1 MGRNEMIA
9 RARSA
14 FREVLEAMETPHAQ
28 ILQRDPDIK
37 GLVENIVQH
46 VENARKPENWPV
58 EEYTDDFKK
67 YHPADHQQWVWL
79 FMQAA
84 FKSRE
89 LADTL
94 CILRGMGCELVP
106 DKTYGYVIRPIIG
119 GKGWQSIEQYNL
131 TKEPLKDHTNELLPL
146 LKQLGE
152 MKNEMDQRKRE
163 IARI

>member
-1 MGRNEMIA
+1 MDIRN
-9 RARSA
+9 A
-14 FREVLEAMETPHAQ
+14 FKAILNDMDTNGPLNTDKETQDALKV
-28 ILQRDPDIK
+28 IVERVEYFRD
-37 GLVENIVQH
+37 EN
-46 VENARKPENWPV
+46 NWPV

-106 DKTYGYVIRPIIG
+106 DQTYGYVIRPIIG

-131 TKEPLKDHTNELLPL
+131 TKEPLKEHTNELLPL
-146 LKQLGE
+146 LKQLGG
-152 MKNEMDQRKRE
+152 K
-163 IARI
+163 IP

>member
-1 MGRNEMIA
+1 MVS

-14 FREVLEAMETPHAQ
+14 FKEVLVAMEQPKSPL
-28 ILQRDPDIK
+28 LQRDPTIK
-37 GLVENIVQH
+37 GLVESIIRK
-46 VENARKPENWPV
+46 VEDARDPENWPV

-84 FKSRE
+84 FKSCE

-94 CILRGMGCELVP
+94 CVLRGMGCELVP
-106 DKTYGYVIRPIIG
+106 DQTYGYVIRPIIG

-146 LKQLGE
+146 LKQLGG
-152 MKNEMDQRKRE
+152 MKNEMDQRKR
-163 IARI
+163 

>member
-1 MGRNEMIA
+1 MKVVKSMKMDSLNRVK
-9 RARSA
+9 SA
-14 FREVLEAMETPHAQ
+14 LQEIIQELERPQTQ
-28 ILQRDPDIK
+28 LLQRDPTIQALIDN
-37 GLVENIVQH
+37 LVRR
-46 VENARKPENWPV
+46 VEAQRKPENWPV

-106 DKTYGYVIRPIIG
+106 DQTYGYVIRPIIG

-146 LKQLGE
+146 LKQLGG
-152 MKNEMDQRKRE
+152 K
-163 IARI
+163 IP

>member
-1 MGRNEMIA
+1 MDINRLQ
-9 RARSA
+9 SA
-14 FREVLEAMETPHAQ
+14 FAEILSEWQQPKLQT
-28 ILQRDPDIK
+28 LQRDTEIIKLTKDIV
-37 GLVENIVQH
+37 LRVEAQRN
-46 VENARKPENWPV
+46 PEVWPV
-58 EEYTDDFKK
+58 TEYSDDFNV
-67 YHPADHQQWVWL
+67 YHPEDHHQWMWL

-106 DKTYGYVIRPIIG
+106 DQTYGYVIRPIIG

-146 LKQLGE
+146 LKQLGG
-152 MKNEMDQRKRE
+152 K
-163 IARI
+163 IP

>member
-1 MGRNEMIA
+1 MVS

-14 FREVLEAMETPHAQ
+14 FKEVLVAMEQPKSPL
-28 ILQRDPDIK
+28 LQRDPTIK
-37 GLVENIVQH
+37 GLVESIIRK
-46 VENARKPENWPV
+46 VEAARDPENWPV
-58 EEYTDDFKK
+58 EEYTDDFNR

-106 DKTYGYVIRPIIG
+106 DQTYGYVIRPIIG

-131 TKEPLKDHTNELLPL
+131 TKAPLKDHTNELLLL
-146 LKQLGE
+146 LKQLGGG
-152 MKNEMDQRKRE
+152 
-163 IARI
+163 

>member
-1 MGRNEMIA
+1 MDIRN
-9 RARSA
+9 A
-14 FREVLEAMETPHAQ
+14 FKAILNDMDTNGPLKTDKETQDALKV
-28 ILQRDPDIK
+28 IVERVEYFRD
-37 GLVENIVQH
+37 EN
-46 VENARKPENWPV
+46 NWPV
-58 EEYTDDFKK
+58 EEYTDDFNQ

-106 DKTYGYVIRPIIG
+106 DQTYGYVIRPIIG

-131 TKEPLKDHTNELLPL
+131 TKEPLKDHTSELLPL
-146 LKQLGE
+146 LKQLGGE
-152 MKNEMDQRKRE
+152 K
-163 IARI
+163 I

>member
-1 MGRNEMIA
+1 MDIRN
-9 RARSA
+9 A
-14 FREVLEAMETPHAQ
+14 FKAILNDMDTNGPLKTDKETQDALKV
-28 ILQRDPDIK
+28 IVERVEYFRD
-37 GLVENIVQH
+37 EN
-46 VENARKPENWPV
+46 NWPV

-106 DKTYGYVIRPIIG
+106 DQTYGYVIRPIIG

-131 TKEPLKDHTNELLPL
+131 TKEPLKEHTNELLPL
-146 LKQLGE
+146 LKQLGGE
-152 MKNEMDQRKRE
+152 SL
-163 IARI
+163 